1 MRETVHQREDPPP
14 DDPAGRAGRNAELD
28 GGRTEKRKEINLF
41 RNGSSRSRAS
51 DVRLFREFS
60 FPFKILF
67 DL

>member
-1 MRETVHQREDPPP
+1 MHQLSTNPPP
-14 DDPAGRAGRNAELD
+14 GDRAGRAGRNAELD
-28 GGRTEKRKEINLF
+28 GGRAEKREEINLF

-51 DVRLFREFS
+51 DVRLFREFY